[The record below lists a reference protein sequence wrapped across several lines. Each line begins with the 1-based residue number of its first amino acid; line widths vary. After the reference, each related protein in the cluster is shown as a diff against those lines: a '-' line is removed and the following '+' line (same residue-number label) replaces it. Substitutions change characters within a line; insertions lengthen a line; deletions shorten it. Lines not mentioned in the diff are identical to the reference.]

1 MDGKLNI
8 EKEEVYSR
16 MGISMPYKVM
26 SYIYSG
32 ELLYKRM
39 MLDIL
44 FFKGWKPVEK
54 RSLVYYDRHYEG
66 DIDMGKVYKIVS
78 GNRMYIGSTCFMI
91 EDRLRKHLLDYE
103 FYNRYFNGYCSSYEI
118 LKSGCYDI
126 VLLEDNISKEELLE
140 RESWHIMC
148 NRDMCV
154 NILDPVTKMKLY
166 DNGEEKRERD
176 KLRDKYMIREVCRVI
191 KESSI

>member
-1 MDGKLNI
+1 M
-8 EKEEVYSR
+8 R
-16 MGISMPYKVM
+16 
-26 SYIYSG
+26 
-32 ELLYKRM
+32 
-39 MLDIL
+39 
-44 FFKGWKPVEK
+44 KGV
-54 RSLVYYDRHYEG
+54 
-66 DIDMGKVYKIVS
+66 
-78 GNRMYIGSTCFMI
+78 
-91 EDRLRKHLLDYE
+91 
-103 FYNRYFNGYCSSYEI
+103 
-118 LKSGCYDI
+118 KSGCYDI

-191 KESSI
+191 KESSIEIKSMDDIYVVYMDKRQEIIDKRKTSDDSYYKTLIEFNRLNRIDV